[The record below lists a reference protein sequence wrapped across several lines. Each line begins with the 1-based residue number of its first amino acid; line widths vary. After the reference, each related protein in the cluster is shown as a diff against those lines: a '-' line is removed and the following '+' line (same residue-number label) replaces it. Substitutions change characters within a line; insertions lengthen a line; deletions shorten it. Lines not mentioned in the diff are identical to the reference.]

1 MSKYIWALIDT
12 ASTILFQFLGVIILA
27 RILTPKDYGIIGM
40 MAIFIS
46 IGNLLVDSGMG
57 GALVKKKDPNDTDY
71 HTLFCFNLIVS
82 LLFYL
87 ILYLSSNAIA
97 SFYDT
102 PILSRCI
109 KVYGLFV
116 VISSFGIVQN
126 TRLIKE
132 LRFKELAFITIIA
145 GVVGLITAIILAIKD
160 YGFWALIIQQLVF
173 IAIRVGLQTSVN
185 RFKPKL
191 QFSTDSFQEQF
202 KFGGSILLSN
212 IISTIYTNITSSII
226 PKISSV
232 YQNGLY
238 TQASKI
244 QQVPITILT
253 SVTDKVVFPLL
264 TKMPNDAEL
273 LTKARSIVRLTTPIF
288 YIAIS
293 LCVLLSKYIVLIILG
308 EDWVMATPYL
318 QILFISGYGICHHY
332 MARNIMK
339 ATGNTSAILK
349 CTTIKS
355 IIGTIIVLYTMQ
367 YGIIYILWGFTI
379 STYICSIVYAFY
391 LKKVSKYK
399 YCQQVTDLLPS
410 IIIATT
416 VTTILIAYQLI

>member
-1 MSKYIWALIDT
+1 
-12 ASTILFQFLGVIILA
+12 
-27 RILTPKDYGIIGM
+27 M

-57 GALVKKKDPNDTDY
+57 GALIKKKDPSDTDY

-116 VISSFGIVQN
+116 IISSFGIVQN

-132 LRFKELAFITIIA
+132 LRFKELAIITIIA
-145 GVVGLITAIILAIKD
+145 GVIGLTIAIILARKD
-160 YGFWALIIQQLVF
+160 YGYWALIIQQLVF
-173 IAIRVGLQTSVN
+173 IAIRVGLQTIVN

-191 QFSTDSFQEQF
+191 QFSTDSFKEQF
-202 KFGGSILLSN
+202 NFGGSILLSN
-212 IISTIYTNITSSII
+212 IISTIYTNIISSII

-238 TQASKI
+238 TQAAKI

-264 TKMPNDAEL
+264 TKTPNDDEL
-273 LTKARSIVRLTTPIF
+273 LNKARSIVRLIIPLSFIL
-288 YIAIS
+288 IS
-293 LCVLLSKYIVLIILG
+293 LCVLLSEYIVLILLG

-339 ATGNTSAILK
+339 ATGHTSALLK
-349 CTTIKS
+349 CTIIKS
-355 IIGTIIVLYTMQ
+355 IIGIVIVLYTMQ
-367 YGIIYILWGFTI
+367 YGIIHILWGFTI
-379 STYICSIVYAFY
+379 SSYICSFVYAFY
-391 LKKVSKYK
+391 LKKVGGYK
-399 YCQQVTDLLPS
+399 YSQQVTDLLPS
-410 IIIATT
+410 IIIAAI
-416 VTTILIAYQLI
+416 VIIKQIV